1 MKVNIINE
9 KTNATLLNFQMPTR
23 IEKYKKEFERMK
35 FNEDDI
41 KYRKVKIENAET
53 GIDYLDKVLNEMQYA
68 NLNDLNDLSICIE
81 DYLENQKEEYNAI
94 LKYEHDNENIKN
106 VNDLIQIAF
115 ETNCYLY
122 EKDVKN
128 LDELTNKI
136 IERSPDAKKLSFN
149 DAKSI
154 IEYFYESG
162 EGKFEKDDNGD
173 YYIGYLNQEKIENRK
188 IISEYKMRDW
198 EGNFYKFKADIIT
211 ALGITEVAKG
221 TLYKDEKMILNTNV
235 NYHEYVD
242 QLEKILGRE
251 HQTIFEDEAKSC
263 GVMNVYFGDERI
275 MNLKILDIQEE
286 NLNSKEQESE
296 SNNEDESEEEFE

>member
-53 GIDYLDKVLNEMQYA
+53 GIDYLDKVLNEIEYA
-68 NLNDLNDLSICIE
+68 NLNELNDLSICIE
-81 DYLENQKEEYNAI
+81 DYWENQKEEYNAI

-154 IEYFYESG
+154 I
-162 EGKFEKDDNGD
+162 
-173 YYIGYLNQEKIENRK
+173 
-188 IISEYKMRDW
+188 
-198 EGNFYKFKADIIT
+198 
-211 ALGITEVAKG
+211 
-221 TLYKDEKMILNTNV
+221 
-235 NYHEYVD
+235 
-242 QLEKILGRE
+242 
-251 HQTIFEDEAKSC
+251 
-263 GVMNVYFGDERI
+263 
-275 MNLKILDIQEE
+275 
-286 NLNSKEQESE
+286 
-296 SNNEDESEEEFE
+296 